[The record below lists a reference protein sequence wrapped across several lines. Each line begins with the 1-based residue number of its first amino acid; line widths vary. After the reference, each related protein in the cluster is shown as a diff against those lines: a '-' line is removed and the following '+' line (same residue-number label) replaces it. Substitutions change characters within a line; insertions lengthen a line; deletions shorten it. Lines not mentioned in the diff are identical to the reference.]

1 MMAEAGACRRAVV
14 EPLWRGCLMA
24 LRCESTALPMLDDGE
39 SSNTKLGFHSGRRGA
54 MTNESSQLDPLA
66 LE

>member
-39 SSNTKLGFHSGRRGA
+39 SSNTKLGFHSGRRGGNDEREQPVRPIGA
-54 MTNESSQLDPLA
+54 
-66 LE
+66 